1 MKKILRT
8 TRTNRICPT
17 WVYSQ
22 CILTLLSQPWVG
34 QLRARSSGRELF
46 GLPSRAV
53 VTGRAAWI
61 HGTHES
67 GQVCLSAEVFYV
79 FNIYFRF
86 DFRTASKLQTRSWR
100 GDRKRS
106 HLLLPSN
113 WVKWLLIM
121 CVPILTYHS
130 ILSHMLF
137 NRMSNPEFLKLMC
150 MAVLTYHLFGSHMWF
165 DRYSYLET
173 LRLLIRWS
181 TMMNRMSNPEFLKLM
196 CMAELTYHLFR
207 SHIWFNRC
215 SNLDNLRLLIR
226 WSTMMTY
233 HPLCILW
240 FHLVYRDVFLWR
252 EEPEFLTFRYVP
264 IGWFLHLG
272 FFAHFDI
279 RLKFVL
285 TSEVTDSRK
294 NFRGCWS
301 GDVHCWHTT

>member
-17 WVYSQ
+17 WVCSQ

-67 GQVCLSAEVFYV
+67 GQVGLSAEVFYV

-137 NRMSNPEFLKLMC
+137 NRISNPEFLKLMC
-150 MAVLTYHLFGSHMWF
+150 MAVTYHLFRSHMWF

-173 LRLLIRWS
+173 
-181 TMMNRMSNPEFLKLM
+181 
-196 CMAELTYHLFR
+196 
-207 SHIWFNRC
+207 
-215 SNLDNLRLLIR
+215 LRLLIR

-252 EEPEFLTFRYVP
+252 EEPEFLTFRCVP

-294 NFRGCWS
+294 DFRGCWS
-301 GDVHCWHTT
+301 SDVHCWHTT